1 MRKLSLRKVF
11 IALAVSTALT
21 APPAVLAAD
30 PRDERPSFEAMVFD
44 GVLVRPLG
52 LGATVL
58 GAAAWVVTLPFSALG
73 GNVGEAGQK
82 LVLDPARF
90 TFTRPL
96 GEL

>member
-1 MRKLSLRKVF
+1 MQKHSIRKLFVAAAATA
-11 IALAVSTALT
+11 ALAVPPMAL
-21 APPAVLAAD
+21 AD
-30 PRDERPSFEAMVFD
+30 AYIDEGPTFGTMVVD

-73 GNVGEAGQK
+73 GNVGEAANK
-82 LVLDPARF
+82 LVMEPARF

>member
-1 MRKLSLRKVF
+1 MQNRSIRKIFV
-11 IALAVSTALT
+11 ALAITAALA
-21 APPAVLAAD
+21 APPMALAD
-30 PRDERPSFEAMVFD
+30 SYIDQRPGFGAMVVD

-73 GNVGEAGQK
+73 GNAGEAAQK
-82 LVLDPARF
+82 LVVEPARF

-96 GEL
+96 GDL